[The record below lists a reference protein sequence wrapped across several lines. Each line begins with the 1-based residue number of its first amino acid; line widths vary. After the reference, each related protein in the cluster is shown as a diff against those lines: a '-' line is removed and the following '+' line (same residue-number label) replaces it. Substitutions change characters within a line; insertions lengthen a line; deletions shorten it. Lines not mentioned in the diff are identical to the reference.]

1 MKTKG
6 TGIDYV
12 YTVCMHQPTP
22 PRNIIVTK
30 PAEPDFGTASD
41 DDEDT
46 ESLHGPELHYTEA
59 QIQEGFRYSAYAA
72 ACAAALVI
80 PGLSLPAIFLGTHF
94 IRRARRNGNPAMVG
108 SIVRTL
114 NIIETIIIL
123 IALAIAIIGGLA
135 WYQDLE
141 RTQQQQ
147 QQVYSSVSPA
157 AAPTIQNEPS
167 RKGHP

>member
-1 MKTKG
+1 
-6 TGIDYV
+6 
-12 YTVCMHQPTP
+12 MHESTP

-46 ESLHGPELHYTEA
+46 ESFHGPELYYTEA
-59 QIQEGFRYSAYAA
+59 QIQEGFRYSAYA
-72 ACAAALVI
+72 
-80 PGLSLPAIFLGTHF
+80 GLSLPAIFLGTHF
-94 IRRARRNGNPAMVG
+94 IRRARCNGNPAMLG

-123 IALAIAIIGGLA
+123 IALAIAFIGGLA

-157 AAPTIQNEPS
+157 AAPTIHN
-167 RKGHP
+167 

>member
-1 MKTKG
+1 
-6 TGIDYV
+6 
-12 YTVCMHQPTP
+12 
-22 PRNIIVTK
+22 
-30 PAEPDFGTASD
+30 
-41 DDEDT
+41 
-46 ESLHGPELHYTEA
+46 
-59 QIQEGFRYSAYAA
+59 
-72 ACAAALVI
+72 
-80 PGLSLPAIFLGTHF
+80 
-94 IRRARRNGNPAMVG
+94 MVG

-157 AAPTIQNEPS
+157 ASPTN
-167 RKGHP
+167 KN